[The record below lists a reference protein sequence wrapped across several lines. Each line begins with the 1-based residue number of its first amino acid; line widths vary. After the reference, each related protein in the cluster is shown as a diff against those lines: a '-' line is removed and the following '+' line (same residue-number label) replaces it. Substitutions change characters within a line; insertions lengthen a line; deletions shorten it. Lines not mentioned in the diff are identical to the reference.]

1 MSALTDLFTAMAN
14 KIRSKTGTATT
25 YTPLQMVS
33 DGIDDVY
40 AAGYDAGGGGAAG
53 IPITP
58 SNASPVSLTT
68 GDSYEMLADGYAI
81 SSYNNVTP
89 SNSSPVSLSN
99 NTIYK
104 TGGAGVAIASY
115 SSVTPSN
122 ASPVTLSSGSIYK
135 MGGNGKAIESYSQ
148 LSPSAIGP
156 TYAAQLSE
164 GIYKINGNSALVGA
178 LTSIAP
184 SDSSPVALSTDYSYR
199 MNSAGYAIEN
209 QPETLTPNN
218 TSPPSIASGTIYRGG
233 GTGKAIASIATNGN
247 GVTPSSSGQYFYSG
261 WNRMTASGYA
271 CTSQPPKV
279 AVGSATLST
288 SSTTTINLGF
298 APKYICYR
306 TTNSNQSAYTVFV
319 YDERFSTTKQQLT
332 SINLSLST
340 ENISGNTG
348 ANRISSI
355 TSTGFVVNK
364 VSSSTYQY
372 MYYFAIG

>member
-81 SSYNNVTP
+81 SSYTNVTP

-135 MGGNGKAIESYSQ
+135 MGGAGKAVASVTDATPSNS
-148 LSPSAIGP
+148 SPVSLTSG
-156 TYAAQLSE
+156 T
-164 GIYKINGNSALVGA
+164 IYKMGGA
-178 LTSIAP
+178 GKAVASVTDITP
-184 SDSSPVALSTDYSYR
+184 SDSSPVSMSSGSIYKAG
-199 MNSAGYAIEN
+199 SAGYAIASN
-209 QPETLTPNN
+209 P
-218 TSPPSIASGTIYRGG
+218 TS
-233 GTGKAIASIATNGN
+233 
-247 GVTPSSSGQYFYSG
+247 VTPSSSGVYFSSG
-261 WNRMTASGYA
+261 IKKMTASGYA
-271 CTSQPPKV
+271 YSSQPAACK
-279 AVGSATLST
+279 AGTATLST
-288 SSTTTINLGF
+288 STQTTITLGF
-298 APKYICYR
+298 APKYICFR
-306 TTNSNQSAYTVFV
+306 VANNSNPYVLAC
-319 YDERFSTTKQQLT
+319 YDERFSTSKYQVGTT
-332 SINLSLST
+332 SGAVTQVSVGTTNAFGINA
-340 ENISGNTG
+340 IS
-348 ANRISSI
+348 
-355 TSTGFVVNK
+355 STGFTINK
-364 VSSSTYQY
+364 AASSATTALS
-372 MYYFAIG
+372 YFAMG